1 MLRRSL
7 LGLCAVQVVAAVAS
21 AQVWNNVS
29 FVDHRVY
36 QAANADGSSAYSGG
50 FPIRMIG
57 VVLNNTED
65 WLDPTPAYDPGV
77 HLWQLGG
84 EAEFFVQATDLDGT
98 PWDTDP
104 VAAFDDFGGTSCWMG
119 QNYGN
124 HIMRQDPSFSYT
136 DAEWTAE
143 LGRLNLFG
151 GDGVTDPLRAGDLVE
166 IRARAGMAYKGKMN
180 VNELHTNDPAMD
192 FEIVLLQDGYGLP
205 TPAPIL
211 LSDLKTAGDAFIFD
225 PSRQTGGER
234 YQGERVELMNVHVA
248 SPQTWTAES
257 LVSITDGVRTLTL
270 RLGANGSFDGTELF
284 GVGEHFNVVGIM
296 SQSDSGGQGGY
307 QLLAMSPSD
316 LALVPEPTAAAMM
329 GLGAL
334 AALRRRRNE
343 R

>member
-1 MLRRSL
+1 MLKQSL
-7 LGLCAVQVVAAVAS
+7 LSVCLTVAVAS
-21 AQVWNNVS
+21 LAPAQDWGTVG
-29 FVDHRVY
+29 FVDHSVY
-36 QAANADGSSAYSGG
+36 QAVNADGSSAYSGG
-50 FPIRMIG
+50 FPIRLIG

-65 WLDPTPAYDPGV
+65 WRDPTPAYDPGV

-84 EAEFFVQATDLDGT
+84 EAEFFIQATDLDGT
-98 PWDTDP
+98 PWDSDP
-104 VAAFDDFGGTSCWMG
+104 GAAFADFGGTACWMG

-166 IRARAGMAYKGKMN
+166 VRARAGLPYKGKMN
-180 VNELHTNDPAMD
+180 VNEQHTNDPAMD
-192 FEIVLLQDGYGLP
+192 FEIVVLQSGYGLP
-205 TPAPIL
+205 TPTPVH

-225 PSRQTGGER
+225 PTRQTGGER
-234 YQGERVELMNVHVA
+234 YQGELVELMDVQVA

-257 LVSITDGVRTLTL
+257 LVAVTDGVRTFTV
-270 RLGANGSFDGTELF
+270 RLGVSGSFDGAELF
-284 GVGEHFNVVGIM
+284 SVGERFNVVGIM
-296 SQSDSGGQGGY
+296 NQSDSGGQGGY
-307 QLLAMSPSD
+307 QLLAMDPGD
-316 LALVPEPTAAAMM
+316 FALVPEPTGALMM

-334 AALRRRRNE
+334 AALRRRRG

>member
-1 MLRRSL
+1 MLKRSL
-7 LGLCAVQVVAAVAS
+7 LALCMVGAVAAAAS

-29 FVDHRVY
+29 FVDHSVY
-36 QAANADGSSAYSGG
+36 QEVNADGSSAYSGG
-50 FPIRMIG
+50 FPVRMIG
-57 VVLNNTED
+57 VVLSNTED

-84 EAEFFVQATDLDGT
+84 EAEFSVQATDLDGT

-104 VAAFDDFGGTSCWMG
+104 GAAFDDFGGTSCWMG

-166 IRARAGMAYKGKMN
+166 IRARAGLPYKGKMN

-192 FEIVLLQDGYGLP
+192 FEIVVLQEGYGLP
-205 TPAPIL
+205 APTPIS

-225 PSRQTGGER
+225 PTRQAGGER
-234 YQGERVELMNVHVA
+234 YQGEMVQLMDVRVA
-248 SPQTWTAES
+248 STQTWTTES
-257 LVSITDGVRTLTL
+257 LVAVTDGVRTFTV

-284 GVGEHFNVVGIM
+284 GVGERFNVVGIM
-296 SQSDSGGQGGY
+296 NQADSSGQGGY
-307 QLLAMSPSD
+307 QLLAMSPAD
-316 LALVPEPTAAAMM
+316 FTPVPEPTAAVIM

-334 AALRRRRNE
+334 VALRRRRGE